1 VFPEHAGLSRAA
13 QWVPPYVW
21 FVVSALFHYLG
32 PSFAVLL
39 FPHVGVLGVAG
50 LRIASAA
57 AVFAVW
63 TTPWRMVRTASR
75 GTFTLLVCLGAC
87 LAAMNTTF
95 YLAIDRLPLGLVAT
109 IEFVGTIAVALFG
122 LRSPR
127 NYAALGLAAAGVFI
141 LTEARW
147 SSDALGLAYAIV
159 NSLLFVA
166 YIVLG
171 HRIAREGA
179 GDGVSRLGAA
189 MAVAVVFVMPIG
201 FREAAA
207 ALRDLWLVLAGIG
220 VGVCSS
226 VIPYV
231 CDQLAMARLP
241 RNTFA
246 LMLALLPATATI
258 TGALVLDQTPT
269 LRGLAGIGLVMA
281 GIAIHRPPAEPPG
294 DLKTVDEPS
303 PGHPCHSGDRQA
315 AVLRRPDGSLHDEG
329 LP

>member
-1 VFPEHAGLSRAA
+1 
-13 QWVPPYVW
+13 
-21 FVVSALFHYLG
+21 
-32 PSFAVLL
+32 
-39 FPHVGVLGVAG
+39 
-50 LRIASAA
+50 
-57 AVFAVW
+57 
-63 TTPWRMVRTASR
+63 
-75 GTFTLLVCLGAC
+75 
-87 LAAMNTTF
+87 
-95 YLAIDRLPLGLVAT
+95 
-109 IEFVGTIAVALFG
+109 VGTIAVALFG

-127 NYAALGLAAAGVFI
+127 NYTALGLATAGVFV
-141 LTEARW
+141 LAEVRW
-147 SSDALGLAYAIV
+147 SSDSLGLAYAIV

-179 GDGVSRLGAA
+179 GEGVSRLGAA

-207 ALRDLWLVLAGIG
+207 ALRDLRLVLAGIG

-258 TGALVLDQTPT
+258 TGALVLNQTPT
-269 LRGLAGIGLVMA
+269 LRDLAGIGLVMA

-315 AVLRRPDGSLHDEG
+315 AALRRPDGSLHDEG